1 MRFRGNY
8 IIDVDLFLCARWRKY
23 ESAPS
28 CTFVRVFVH
37 ILYRDNVLEEISMK
51 SDIDSYQFLN
61 NLLIATLRKSIF

>member
-37 ILYRDNVLEEISMK
+37 ILYRDNVLEEISIVT
-51 SDIDSYQFLN
+51 SF
-61 NLLIATLRKSIF
+61 